1 MSQVTKLLLKI
12 VMDRMQGKI
21 EAELDDAQS
30 GFRQGKGTREG
41 LLNLRLICERHLE
54 VQKYVYICFLD
65 YEKAF
70 DRVRHEPLMQCLSE
84 IGVDGKDIKI
94 IRNLYWDQTASVRI
108 MNELSEEIR
117 IQRGVRQGCV
127 ASPTLFN
134 SYTEKMFRHIINMK
148 GVNVGGTNYN
158 NLRYADDTAL
168 LAGNEKE
175 LSELICK
182 INEVGKQF
190 GMNIKKTKTMV
201 VSKKRNSPKINIAID
216 GEQIEQVASYVYLGS
231 LITDD
236 GRCEKEIKRRIMI
249 ARSTFTNM
257 RTLLSCRGINL
268 KTRLRAIK
276 CYIWPTL
283 FYGAETWTTT
293 KSLLSRLDA
302 FEMWVYRRVLK
313 ISWTEKITNQ
323 EVLIRMGTGREIVR
337 QFKTRKLQYL
347 GHLIRHNTSQI
358 QLIEGKI
365 EGRRSRGRPRN
376 TWTTTEITTT
386 KGMKYYQLKRAAE
399 DRKRWHGIVVNLAQE
414 TTLR

>member
-12 VMDRMQGKI
+12 VTDRMKGKI

-30 GFRQGKGTREG
+30 GFHQGKGRREG

-54 VQKYVYICFLD
+54 VQKDVYICFLD

-70 DRVRHEPLMQCLSE
+70 DRVRHEPLMQCQSE
-84 IGVDGKDIKI
+84 IGVDGKYIKI

-108 MNELSEEIR
+108 MTELSEEIR

-134 SYTEKMFRHIINMK
+134 LYTEKIFRHIINMK
-148 GVNVGGTNYN
+148 GGNVGGTTYN
-158 NLRYADDTAL
+158 NLIYADDTAL

-175 LSELICK
+175 LSELISK

-190 GMNIKKTKTMV
+190 GMKINIKKTKAMV
-201 VSKKRNSPKINIAID
+201 VSKKPNSSTINIAID
-216 GEQIEQVASYVYLGS
+216 GKQIEQVASYMYFGS
-231 LITDD
+231 LITED
-236 GRCEKEIKRRIMI
+236 GRSEKEIKRRIMI

-268 KTRLRAIK
+268 KTILRAIK

-283 FYGAETWTTT
+283 FYGAETWTIT

-302 FEMWVYRRVLK
+302 FEMWVYHSFKNIMDGKDHQRGS
-313 ISWTEKITNQ
+313 IEKDGN
-323 EVLIRMGTGREIVR
+323 R
-337 QFKTRKLQYL
+337 QRNGET
-347 GHLIRHNTSQI
+347 I
-358 QLIEGKI
+358 QDE
-365 EGRRSRGRPRN
+365 
-376 TWTTTEITTT
+376 
-386 KGMKYYQLKRAAE
+386 
-399 DRKRWHGIVVNLAQE
+399 E
-414 TTLR
+414 TTISRTSNKT